1 MSAAILIIGAGA
13 VGTYLG
19 GTLALQGHQVIF
31 LEREGDLPSLQQRGL
46 KIHREDGVDQI
57 NSADFI
63 SSLSQIT
70 AHPLEWGVLA
80 LKSYHLKAIEP
91 SLEKYRQDLPPLLC
105 ILNGVEN
112 ERELELLLGS
122 EKVIPATVT
131 TAVQRHAKGDVQV
144 EKDRG
149 LGIALNHP
157 LARQIAEGFC
167 RAGIDTMLYSDP
179 SAMKWS
185 KLLTNLMANASS
197 AVLGMTPG
205 EIYRHP
211 GLYRLEIQQLR
222 EALQVMEAMEV
233 SPVNLPGI
241 PVILLAWVVRKLPWQ
256 VSHPIVMRA
265 VRRGRG
271 GKMPSL
277 FQDLDSGREHS
288 EVDELNGAVVRA
300 AERLQIPTPANRL
313 LNRTLLRLIR
323 GEESRAIYDHNP
335 SALLSQL

>member
-19 GTLALQGHQVIF
+19 GSLALQGHQVIF
-31 LEREGDLPSLQQRGL
+31 LEREGDLPTLQQRGL
-46 KIHREDGVDQI
+46 RIHRQDGADQI
-57 NSADFI
+57 NSAGFI

-70 AHPLEWGVLA
+70 AQPVEWGVLA
-80 LKSYHLKAIEP
+80 LKSYHLEAIE
-91 SLEKYRQDLPPLLC
+91 SRLAKYRHVLPPLLC
-105 ILNGVEN
+105 VLNGVEN
-112 ERELELLLGS
+112 ERELELLLGT
-122 EKVIPATVT
+122 EKVIPAAVT

-144 EKDRG
+144 DKDRG

-157 LARQIAEGFC
+157 LARQIAEDFR

-179 SAMKWS
+179 TAMKWS

-211 GLYRLEIQQLR
+211 GLYRLEIKQLR

-241 PVILLAWVVRKLPWQ
+241 PVILLAWVVSKLPWQ
-256 VSHPIVMRA
+256 VSQPIVRRA
-265 VRRGRG
+265 VRSGRG

-300 AERLQIPTPANRL
+300 AERLQIPAPANRL
-313 LNRTLLRLIR
+313 LNRTLLKLVR
-323 GEESRAIYDHNP
+323 GEESRAVYDHNP